1 MPAFLFLYGV
11 VGSDPLRPRYDG
23 VLISIV
29 DLHAIAAARLNDA
42 KVLLENER
50 TDGAG
55 YICGYAIEL
64 ALKARICTT
73 LNWQGFPDK
82 RSEFENLTS
91 FKTHKLDVLLS
102 LSGQEERIK
111 TDHFKEWTSVVTWNP
126 EVRYRTQG
134 QSDPVKVALMLVAA
148 EALLE
153 VL

>member
-1 MPAFLFLYGV
+1 M
-11 VGSDPLRPRYDG
+11 G

-64 ALKARICTT
+64 ALKARICT
-73 LNWQGFPDK
+73 
-82 RSEFENLTS
+82 
-91 FKTHKLDVLLS
+91 
-102 LSGQEERIK
+102 
-111 TDHFKEWTSVVTWNP
+111 
-126 EVRYRTQG
+126 
-134 QSDPVKVALMLVAA
+134 
-148 EALLE
+148 LE